1 MAVNS
6 LGSPSY
12 WRFQIVPFA
21 LFIAATT
28 ELHLR
33 QQQIFNNIT
42 NILLYLVCYGFFNNI
57 GGKKLSV
64 LYAFVCFLDTSF
76 ASTRLNFA
84 VS

>member
-33 QQQIFNNIT
+33 QSME
-42 NILLYLVCYGFFNNI
+42 
-57 GGKKLSV
+57 GKARQGEEGTV
-64 LYAFVCFLDTSF
+64 IA
-76 ASTRLNFA
+76 
-84 VS
+84 